1 MCCLCVACW
10 TTLIGCIALT
20 HVFCILYC
28 DFLELFFFVALRAEG
43 DILTVV
49 TRDEPDAPDGWVK
62 CLFRGNEGVVPDN
75 YVEKHNI

>member
-1 MCCLCVACW
+1 MLLVCCVLDDVD
-10 TTLIGCIALT
+10 LVHCIDTRVLYF
-20 HVFCILYC
+20 VYC

-62 CLFRGNEGVVPDN
+62 CLFDGKEGIVPDN
-75 YVEKHNI
+75 YVEKI

>member
-1 MCCLCVACW
+1 M
-10 TTLIGCIALT
+10 T
-20 HVFCILYC
+20 HVF
-28 DFLELFFFVALRAEG
+28 FFALRAEG

-75 YVEKHNI
+75 YVKKHNI